1 MIKPKIIGILNLTQD
16 SFSDGGKYID
26 ITNAIDYVKKMINA
40 GVDIIDIGAEST
52 KPGFKSISPD
62 QQLEKILP
70 VLNEIKNN
78 CKPVSI
84 SIDTRSSIVAKEAL
98 NAGAVIIND
107 VSSGTYDSKMMQTI
121 SKFNATIIF
130 THMPESHQSNK
141 PNLRLSKTLE
151 DIQNYFHE
159 RIKDAIACGVKK
171 ENIIIDPGICYGK
184 TGKENIEIIKNIQFF
199 VKGFKNVCL
208 GVSNKKFSSRL
219 FKNFN
224 DSELNIVSLAVT
236 AHCVINN
243 VSHLRVHD
251 VIANKDALEVAWKT
265 HTI

>member
-84 SIDTRSSIVAKEAL
+84 SIDTRSSLVAKEAL

-184 TGKENIEIIKNIQFF
+184 TGKENIEI
-199 VKGFKNVCL
+199 
-208 GVSNKKFSSRL
+208 SSRL